1 MVLNVKTERGAS
13 GAVIHRF
20 GFPVP
25 IAMGTDEAVLMS
37 TRNRSQRKKRATL
50 PQFANYDFLVQRNL
64 TGYRRRQ
71 LLSRYGRGIY
81 DHPDGPSVLGI
92 PVWAGENWLRTFEM
106 ATALAVV
113 APHAAVSHRSAADL
127 HGLPLRGRPDKL
139 EVTVER
145 SATVIK
151 RPWVNCRQAETVNHL
166 TVATF
171 RLTTIRQT
179 LLDLAGQLGFLELVQ
194 CFDAVLGRWHGPPQL
209 TPVELSRLIV
219 DTPRYP
225 GRRLAIAALHRARPG
240 VDSPQETRV
249 RLNLIDAGLP
259 EPEVSVSVDNPA
271 TGYYYLL
278 DMAYPREKVA
288 VEYDGDHHRDDED
301 QYNRDIARLQALE
314 QLGWTV
320 IRVTR
325 RSDMSRVVH
334 DVRAALIRRRQKS
347 PAGPAQA
354 DRAS

>member
-1 MVLNVKTERGAS
+1 
-13 GAVIHRF
+13 
-20 GFPVP
+20 
-25 IAMGTDEAVLMS
+25 MS
-37 TRNRSQRKKRATL
+37 SRNRSEQSIPADIPRFVSGDY
-50 PQFANYDFLVQRNL
+50 FAAHPVP
-64 TGYRRRQ
+64 RRRRTQ
-71 LLSRYGRGIY
+71 LQTRFGRGIFT
-81 DHPDGPSVLGI
+81 HPAGPVRLLV
-92 PVWAGENWLRTFEM
+92 PTWAGDDWLNTYE
-106 ATALAVV
+106 AASALAAVSPHAVV
-113 APHAAVSHRSAADL
+113 AGRSAAIL
-127 HGLPLRGRPDKL
+127 HGLPLRHRPRKL
-139 EVTVER
+139 EISVHR
-145 SATVIK
+145 SEPIIR
-151 RPWVNCRQAETVNHL
+151 RPWVMCRH
-166 TVATF
+166 VANTSHVTLAAF

-219 DTPRYP
+219 GTPRYP
-225 GRRLAIAALHRARPG
+225 GRKLAIAALHRARPG

-278 DMAYPREKVA
+278 DMAYRREKVA
-288 VEYDGDHHRDDED
+288 VEYDGDHHRGDED
-301 QYNRDIARLQALE
+301 QYNRDITRLQTLE

-347 PAGPAQA
+347 AAHPTQA